1 MTHNYFIKI
10 LSSLICYAF
19 LGGLTPINA
28 QIQPGVYISDSK
40 NVRHE
45 VKINDDYF
53 IYSAYKTSPPKFIRT
68 LGGFARIE
76 KTTAGEQLTVLL
88 EFNSD
93 YERDSIRQLRIP
105 THMDGKTLHLN
116 WFKKL
121 KLTASKKTEQDLN
134 GTWLFATRGP
144 DEGQERRGEANT
156 RKTLKHLQD
165 GRFQWIAYDTDGLQF
180 KGAGGGK
187 YTSIDGI
194 YTENIEYFSKD
205 NTRVGA
211 RLEFNYEIKRDDWH
225 HTGKN
230 SKGAPMYE
238 IWSRRPTDN

>member
-1 MTHNYFIKI
+1 MKSLF
-10 LSSLICYAF
+10 SLICCAL
-19 LGGLTPINA
+19 LGGLLTISA
-28 QIQPGVYISDSK
+28 QMPPGIYISDSE

-45 VKINDDYF
+45 VKINHDYF
-53 IYSAYKTSPPKFIRT
+53 IYSAYKISPPEFIRT
-68 LGGFARIE
+68 LGGFAQLE
-76 KTTAGEQLTVLL
+76 KTVVGEQLIVLL
-88 EFNSD
+88 EFNST
-93 YERDSIRQLRIP
+93 YERDSIRQLSIP
-105 THMDGKTLHLN
+105 THMDGETLHLN
-116 WFKKL
+116 WFEKL
-121 KLTASKKTEQDLN
+121 KLTVSKKTEQDLD

-156 RKTLKHLQD
+156 RKTLKYLQD

-180 KGAGGGK
+180 KGTGGGK

-211 RLEFNYEIKRDDWH
+211 SLEFNYEIKGDDWH

-238 IWSRRPTDN
+238 IWSRRPTGN

>member
-1 MTHNYFIKI
+1 MKLLFY
-10 LSSLICYAF
+10 LICCTF

-28 QIQPGVYISDSK
+28 QIQPGVYITDTK
-40 NVRHE
+40 NIRHE
-45 VKINDDYF
+45 IKVSDDYF
-53 IYSAYKTSPPKFIRT
+53 IYSAYKTSPPEFIRT
-68 LGGFARIE
+68 LGGFVLIE
-76 KTTAGEQLTVLL
+76 KTAVGEQLVVLL

-93 YERDSIRQLRIP
+93 YERDSIRQLHIP
-105 THMDGKTLHLN
+105 TRIEGDTLHLN
-116 WFKKL
+116 WFEKL
-121 KLTASKKTEQDLN
+121 KLTASKKPEQDLD

-156 RKTLKHLQD
+156 RKTLKYLQD
-165 GRFQWIAYDTDGLQF
+165 GRFQWIAYDTNGLQF
-180 KGAGGGK
+180 KGTGGGK

-211 RLEFNYEIKRDDWH
+211 RLEFNYEIKGDDWH

-238 IWSRRPTDN
+238 IWSRRPTGN